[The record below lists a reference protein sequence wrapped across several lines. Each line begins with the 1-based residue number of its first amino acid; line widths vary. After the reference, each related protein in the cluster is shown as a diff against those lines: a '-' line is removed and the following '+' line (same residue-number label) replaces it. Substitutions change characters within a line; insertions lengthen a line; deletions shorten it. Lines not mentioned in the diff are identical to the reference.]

1 MYGRRLRHLRKAHK
15 YTMED
20 IGRKL
25 GIAKSSYGGYE
36 AESKKPPLDKL
47 TQLAEIYDVSVDY
60 ILGLTDDPDP
70 KKERKDISEFLKK
83 DNLHWNGR
91 PLSPEELEPIKHIL
105 EMVVRDREPK
115 AIQKNKP
122 DSNFKANNEQ

>member
-1 MYGRRLRHLRKAHK
+1 MYGQRLRHLRKAHK

-47 TQLAEIYDVSVDY
+47 TQLAEIYDVSIDY
-60 ILGLTDDPDP
+60 ILGVTDDPDP
-70 KKERKDISEFLKK
+70 KKERKNISEFLEK
-83 DNLHWNGR
+83 DNLHWDGH
-91 PLSPEELEPIKHIL
+91 PLSPHEIEPIKQIFKL
-105 EMVVRDREPK
+105 IVR
-115 AIQKNKP
+115 NK
-122 DSNFKANNEQ
+122 

>member
-1 MYGRRLRHLRKAHK
+1 MYGQRLRQLRKAHK

-60 ILGLTDDPDP
+60 IIGVTDDPDP
-70 KKERKDISEFLKK
+70 KKERKNISEFLEK
-83 DNLHWNGR
+83 DNLHWNGH
-91 PLSPEELEPIKHIL
+91 PLSPDELEPIKQIFKL
-105 EMVVRDREPK
+105 LVR
-115 AIQKNKP
+115 NK
-122 DSNFKANNEQ
+122 